1 MYPPPSWKPPGAK
14 SAKKTGSGHSAA
26 VMATT
31 RAATFSAKIRTLS
44 DFHSRILN
52 QQQVP
57 SSAEMVTTLRYFQQ
71 TLVSFLKDI
80 PSERSSLFEK
90 YSSENAIVRSGL
102 YPNLNYSGLFYGIV
116 NLLDAFP
123 MISSAQT
130 AIAEAI
136 LDTLKA
142 LYFFLDRECIEQL
155 PLLLASQLGVFP
167 SEVDRRLVHLLCDC
181 IFPYSFGE
189 GVNGRVSVPAVLILV
204 LHHSV
209 DNSLHTLIIERLA
222 YRLPDLYSDLL
233 TVIASGTS
241 ESRIAAVNL
250 LFHYWPL
257 LYPGIML
264 RRTVQYRVQ
273 AWSSPQCQNTQCVE
287 KGPRH
292 AI

>member
-1 MYPPPSWKPPGAK
+1 
-14 SAKKTGSGHSAA
+14 
-26 VMATT
+26 
-31 RAATFSAKIRTLS
+31 
-44 DFHSRILN
+44 
-52 QQQVP
+52 
-57 SSAEMVTTLRYFQQ
+57 
-71 TLVSFLKDI
+71 
-80 PSERSSLFEK
+80 
-90 YSSENAIVRSGL
+90 
-102 YPNLNYSGLFYGIV
+102 
-116 NLLDAFP
+116 

-167 SEVDRRLVHLLCDC
+167 SEVDRRLAHLLCDC

-204 LHHSV
+204 LHHSA

-264 RRTVQYRVQ
+264 RRAVQYRVQ
-273 AWSSPQCQNTQCVE
+273 AWSSPQCQNTQFKIVKLLRETSSKLTELSADGESAKRPKWLRQLEGGRELGREIDPLSDERRMLSRFGIWLMVAHCPPVPE
-287 KGPRH
+287 ATPVK
-292 AI
+292 

>member
-1 MYPPPSWKPPGAK
+1 MP
-14 SAKKTGSGHSAA
+14 
-26 VMATT
+26 MAYLLKYY
-31 RAATFSAKIRTLS
+31 TFSAKIRTLS

-142 LYFFLDRECIEQL
+142 LYFFLDRECI
-155 PLLLASQLGVFP
+155 GKF
-167 SEVDRRLVHLLCDC
+167 
-181 IFPYSFGE
+181 F
-189 GVNGRVSVPAVLILV
+189 
-204 LHHSV
+204 
-209 DNSLHTLIIERLA
+209 
-222 YRLPDLYSDLL
+222 
-233 TVIASGTS
+233 
-241 ESRIAAVNL
+241 
-250 LFHYWPL
+250 
-257 LYPGIML
+257 
-264 RRTVQYRVQ
+264 
-273 AWSSPQCQNTQCVE
+273 
-287 KGPRH
+287 
-292 AI
+292 